1 MAQTVA
7 LITTQ
12 HLGRSHLVQ
21 NTDSRACILTDH
33 SDQYLSSQVSRKTTI
48 AAGQVFSIYCN
59 LRKNRYRTEVC
70 VFLRLLVPEKNLS
83 QASHLSLKHQVPKL
97 LPENIGE

>member
-1 MAQTVA
+1 M
-7 LITTQ
+7 
-12 HLGRSHLVQ
+12 
-21 NTDSRACILTDH
+21 
-33 SDQYLSSQVSRKTTI
+33 
-48 AAGQVFSIYCN
+48 GQVFSIYCN

-83 QASHLSLKHQVPKL
+83 QASHLSLGTKVPKL